1 MKYEDMSPEKVAKIK
16 EYQRLYQQAKKNNMT
31 EEDRIK
37 RNDYL
42 KVYRVINRE
51 KINGYVNKWK
61 LNLNEEMLEERKRK
75 QKQYYENNKEKIS
88 QRAREKWATMSQEQ
102 KDRITANRKQRYRL
116 WYFLLDDNRKRRM
129 IDNSRE
135 WIDNHKQIHRERVNK
150 YYQDNKKKK
159 DESYKVPTTQPG

>member
-1 MKYEDMSPEKVAKIK
+1 MKYADMSPEEAQRIK
-16 EYQRLYQQAKKNNMT
+16 EYQRIYQQAKKKNMT

-42 KVYRVINRE
+42 KVYRVINRD
-51 KINGYVNKWK
+51 KINGYVQKWK
-61 LNLNEEMLEERKRK
+61 NNLNEEMLEERKRK
-75 QKQYYENNKEKIS
+75 QKKYYETNKEKIS
-88 QRAREKWATMSQEQ
+88 QAAKEKWATMPQEQ
-102 KDRITANRKQRYRL
+102 KDRITFNRKQRYRL

-135 WIDNHKQIHRERVNK
+135 WIDNHKEIHRQRVNQ

-159 DESYKVPTTQPG
+159 HESDKVPTTQPG

>member
-1 MKYEDMSPEKVAKIK
+1 
-16 EYQRLYQQAKKNNMT
+16 
-31 EEDRIK
+31 
-37 RNDYL
+37 
-42 KVYRVINRE
+42 
-51 KINGYVNKWK
+51 
-61 LNLNEEMLEERKRK
+61 MLEQRKRK

-135 WIDNHKQIHRERVNK
+135 WIDNHKEIHRERVNK

-159 DESYKVPTTQPG
+159 DESYQVPTTQPG